1 MVVDWIA
8 SKRTALWFSWASEW
22 SVLIFTWLLP
32 VSMGWS
38 RALFVLDVAGLY
50 FTSLLLAHGHR
61 VWRGLLWG
69 LLALTALFLCL
80 PGRPYSQENLCRNTA
95 ARMASYKGTRYC
107 WGGESH
113 FGIDCSGLVR
123 RGLIE
128 AELKQGLLTANPRL
142 LRLAIYLW
150 WHDCSARQLGEGYL
164 SFTRLLFTIPS
175 INQTDPSRFLPADLA
190 VTEDGSHVMAYLGD
204 SRWIEAHPEPGKVIV
219 VKVPSSDNPRFQIP
233 VRILR
238 WKQLDPDRSALSPP

>member
-1 MVVDWIA
+1 
-8 SKRTALWFSWASEW
+8 
-22 SVLIFTWLLP
+22 
-32 VSMGWS
+32 
-38 RALFVLDVAGLY
+38 
-50 FTSLLLAHGHR
+50 
-61 VWRGLLWG
+61 VWRGVLWG
-69 LLALTALFLCL
+69 LLALTALFLSL
-80 PGRPYSQENLCRNTA
+80 LGRPYSQETLCRNGA
-95 ARMASYKGTRYC
+95 ARMATYKGTRHC
-107 WGGESH
+107 LGG
-113 FGIDCSGLVR
+113 G
-123 RGLIE
+123 GLIE

-164 SFTRLLFTIPS
+164 SFTRLLITIPS
-175 INQTDPSRFLPADLA
+175 INQTDPSRFSPADLA

-238 WKQLDPDRSALSPP
+238 WKQLDPDR